1 MKHPN
6 RVELVDEALSSLPSL
21 KASEHFTE
29 RVLEA
34 LEERRGRRPVP
45 IRVVAAM
52 AASVIL
58 AALLLAGL
66 DQSRRRAAAKQV
78 DRTQELRTEHRL
90 LQQELVNLSTL
101 LAKDYSV
108 VYLGG
113 DEQVDLVLDLGSLA
127 EPVPLAAGP
136 SGTPQF
142 ASETHNN

>member
-6 RVELVDEALSSLPSL
+6 KVELVDEALSSLPSI
-21 KASEHFTE
+21 KASESFTE
-29 RVLEA
+29 WVLEA
-34 LEERRGRRPVP
+34 LEERRGHRPVL
-45 IRVVAAM
+45 IRVVSAM

-66 DQSRRRAAAKQV
+66 DQSRQRAAAKQF
-78 DRTQELRTEHRL
+78 DRTHELRVEHRL
-90 LQQELVNLSTL
+90 LRQELVDLSTL
-101 LAKDYSV
+101 LEQDHSV

-113 DEQVDLVLDLGSLA
+113 DEQVDLVLDLGSFA
-127 EPVPLAAGP
+127 EPVPWTAGP